1 MSATLVADAQARGL
15 HLALRDTAATTREIP
30 RPTPGSMPEP
40 RSHGAVWSCWG
51 PHYTLQ
57 RGTTVLARV
66 TLVGDILTRHPTPAR
81 VCEAHHIDADVA
93 AVTAWI
99 SRGGR

>member
-15 HLALRDTAATTREIP
+15 SLRDNAARTRPVP
-30 RPTPGSMPEP
+30 RPRPGSMPEP
-40 RSHGAVWSCWG
+40 RTHDAVWSCWG
-51 PHYTLQ
+51 PTYTLQ

-66 TLVGDILTRHPTPAR
+66 TLVNDIVQAERVPAR
-81 VCEAHHIDADVA
+81 VCEAHRIDADVA
-93 AVTAWI
+93 AVTAWL